1 MVKNK
6 QDKTKLSNWEEGDVF
21 ALRINSEEHKEYNGK
36 YIILIHTIINK
47 DNWKMTRT
55 TNSFRAKITKDS
67 ILPKTKEEL
76 EKLEYIKIYSEGYLL
91 EKTRFPKETKN
102 LYPDKYHLIYKYLF
116 VIKSFKYKVPEDL
129 IYIGNFNLEKPINE
143 YIPVSQHHGVLY
155 SFWNEKYSKIVE
167 KLLNSYEWLNLKKS
181 TIFTKEGQKQFLY
194 NQKENIKV
202 WQEIDDFIVQLKKV
216 NKSINET
223 NSKTKEIQKNG
234 FETYVGG
241 SEILDI
247 LNKKQK

>member
-1 MVKNK
+1 MVKDKN
-6 QDKTKLSNWEEGDVF
+6 DKTKLSNWEEGDVF

-76 EKLEYIKIYSEGYLL
+76 EKLEYIKASRNGYLL

-129 IYIGNFNLEKPINE
+129 IYIGNFNLEPPQNE
-143 YIPVSQHHGVLY
+143 YIPYSQHHGVLY

-167 KLLNSYEWLNLKKS
+167 KLLNSYEWLNLKKAK
-181 TIFTKEGQKQFLY
+181 TFTEQGQKEFLEY
-194 NQKENIKV
+194 EQKEIEFFIRDKKETTKLLEMYEKGLIPVEEDFFIK
-202 WQEIDDFIVQLKKV
+202 DTL
-216 NKSINET
+216 
-223 NSKTKEIQKNG
+223 
-234 FETYVGG
+234 TYVGG
-241 SEILDI
+241 PEILDI